1 MSLKRDL
8 ACPHCEGRLVWHIA
22 EMHERGEAA
31 PFEKPIAPLNVVLQQ
46 KFFKLYNGVGTFET
60 YICKT
65 CGFTEWY
72 AHGLEDLKADEA
84 HGVRLLD
91 GAATDANERGPYR

>member
-8 ACPHCEGRLVWHIA
+8 ACPHCECREVWHIH

-31 PFEKPIAPLNVVLQQ
+31 PFEKPIAPLNVVLQE

-60 YICKT
+60 YICRR

-72 AHGLEDLKADEA
+72 ARGLDELKEDPAN
-84 HGVRLLD
+84 GIFLLD
-91 GAATDANERGPYR
+91 GKTRDEGPYR